1 MAGLKSIPTTFRVIV
16 AHRDRAAGPLRGWL
30 RSIFHCEHGFS
41 GEELIQVDTCSSP
54 RSTVLSTYAP
64 TMGRQ
69 RSQRR
74 LLRGDLLDY
83 DEPTS
88 LHAASIW
95 RLCPRLSYPPGELAE
110 SGQCDVEVVN
120 GSVDAT
126 SGPRHWH
133 VGQPYRSCDDILE
146 KAGVQRCR
154 TAKHFG
160 VAVPW

>member
-1 MAGLKSIPTTFRVIV
+1 MDDFVQFFTANTTSAEKSSSKSTHVARPGRQSSRLTHRPWDVNGASGAFSAGTFSTMTSPHPFMPRVFG
-16 AHRDRAAGPLRGWL
+16 D
-30 RSIFHCEHGFS
+30 
-41 GEELIQVDTCSSP
+41 
-54 RSTVLSTYAP
+54 YAP
-64 TMGRQ
+64 G
-69 RSQRR
+69 
-74 LLRGDLLDY
+74 
-83 DEPTS
+83 
-88 LHAASIW
+88 
-95 RLCPRLSYPPGELAE
+95 LSYPPGELAE

-126 SGPRHWH
+126 SGPRHRH